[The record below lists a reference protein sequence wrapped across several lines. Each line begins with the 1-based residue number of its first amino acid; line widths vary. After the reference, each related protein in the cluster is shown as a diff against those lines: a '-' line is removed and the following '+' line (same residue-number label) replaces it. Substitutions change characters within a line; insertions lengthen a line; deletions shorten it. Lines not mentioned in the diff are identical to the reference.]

1 MLGPLNINL
10 AEFGVST
17 RNGFLPDQPPLRELS
32 NPYYESWEIV
42 LSQLPQLLKTA
53 SLRSHVDQLPVLSTE
68 HLISESEWQRAYM
81 ILSFFTHSYIWEA
94 GGPSQRL
101 PASICVPF
109 LEIAKHLGLP
119 PTATYAALN
128 LWNFESISGAND
140 FTQLEDL
147 RSLHTFTGTKDEEWF
162 YLISVAIEAYGAKII
177 PAMMKAMDA
186 VRANDS
192 GVVAA
197 ALETF
202 ARNIKEIAI
211 ILNRMDEHCSP
222 KVFYDEIRPFL
233 AGSKNM
239 VLAGLPKGVFYGEG
253 EGKGEW
259 RQYSGGSNAQSSL
272 IQFFDI
278 VLGVEHHLTKGSKA
292 RNGFLSEMRNYMPG
306 GHRAFLEK
314 MESIVNI
321 REYAESTTIS
331 EVTDAYNL
339 AVKELELFRNVHIQ
353 VVTRFIITPSRQKT
367 PNVHPGLNL
376 AVASSNTASKELHGT
391 GGTQL
396 LPFLKQSRDE
406 TKDATLTSA

>member
-1 MLGPLNINL
+1 MLGPLNVKL
-10 AEFGVST
+10 AGYGVST

-32 NPYYESWEIV
+32 DPYYESWEIV
-42 LSQLPQLLKTA
+42 LSQLPTLLKNA
-53 SLRSHVDQLPVLSTE
+53 SLRGQVDQLPILSTSY
-68 HLISESEWQRAYM
+68 LTTESEWQRAYL

-101 PASICVPF
+101 PPSISVPF
-109 LEIAKHLGLP
+109 LEIATHLGLP
-119 PTATYAALN
+119 PTATYAAFN
-128 LWNFESISGAND
+128 LWNFASISGLND
-140 FTQLEDL
+140 FTDLSDL

-177 PAMMKAMDA
+177 PAMMTAIDA

-192 GVVAA
+192 LVVAS

-202 ARNIKEIAI
+202 ALNIREIAI
-211 ILNRMDEHCSP
+211 ILDRMDEHCSP

-239 VLAGLPKGVFYGEG
+239 VLAGLPNGVFYDEG
-253 EGKGEW
+253 EGRGEW

-292 RNGFLSEMRNYMPG
+292 RNGFLSEMRDYMPG
-306 GHRAFLEK
+306 GHRAFLSE

-321 REYAESTTIS
+321 RAYAESTSVS
-331 EVTDAYNL
+331 EVTEAYNL
-339 AVKELELFRNVHIQ
+339 AVKELELFRSVHIQ
-353 VVTRFIITPSRQKT
+353 VVTRFIITPSRQKV

-376 AVASSNTASKELHGT
+376 AIASSNKETKELSGT
-391 GGTQL
+391 GGTRL

-406 TKDATLTSA
+406 TREATLTTA